1 MANLEFKRAINF
13 MGFLATMLI
22 ALALVISLIV
32 SLFQSGSGILIFKI
46 TDVVSALVFFSSI
59 LAYFITIV
67 AGFYYV
73 KTKSNRWFLA
83 LQIIGTVFI
92 IAAVIIGAFC

>member
-22 ALALVISLIV
+22 ALALIISLIV
-32 SLFQSGSGILIFKI
+32 SLFQSGGGIMIFKI

-67 AGFYYV
+67 AGFFYV
-73 KTKSNRWFLA
+73 KTKSNRWYLA
-83 LQIIGTVFI
+83 LQIIGTI
-92 IAAVIIGAFC
+92 CITAAVIVGAFC